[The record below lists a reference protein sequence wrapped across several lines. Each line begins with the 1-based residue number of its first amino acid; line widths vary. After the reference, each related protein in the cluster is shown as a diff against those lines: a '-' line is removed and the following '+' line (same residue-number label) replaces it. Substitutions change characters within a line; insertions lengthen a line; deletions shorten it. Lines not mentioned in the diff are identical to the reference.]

1 MLWRVLSGGG
11 TSINP
16 YLIQSRLDFDEFA
29 NPANSATYW
38 ASGRYTKLMC
48 DVNLS
53 DTTYTQAVIAP
64 DTSTS
69 PDFQGAQFTGVF
81 NGNGHVI
88 GYLTITAPTKD
99 YIGLF
104 GAVNGGQ
111 ISNLGVVNTNIQ
123 GHDYVGGL
131 VGSNNSGTLTSC
143 YATGSVSGNWY
154 VGGLVGEYFGLSALT
169 DCYATGLVDGIIEVG
184 GLVGVSTGVLTK
196 CYATGPVTGTN
207 HVGGLVGYNYSG
219 SITACFWDVNTS
231 GQLASAGGTGKTTA
245 QMKTLSIFTSA
256 GWDFASVWAMPLGQ
270 YPILF
275 LRQTGDLNSD
285 TSVDVLDFALFAG
298 HWLDSR

>member
-81 NGNGHVI
+81 NGNGM
-88 GYLTITAPTKD
+88 
-99 YIGLF
+99 
-104 GAVNGGQ
+104 
-111 ISNLGVVNTNIQ
+111 S
-123 GHDYVGGL
+123 
-131 VGSNNSGTLTSC
+131 
-143 YATGSVSGNWY
+143 
-154 VGGLVGEYFGLSALT
+154 
-169 DCYATGLVDGIIEVG
+169 
-184 GLVGVSTGVLTK
+184 
-196 CYATGPVTGTN
+196 
-207 HVGGLVGYNYSG
+207 
-219 SITACFWDVNTS
+219 
-231 GQLASAGGTGKTTA
+231 
-245 QMKTLSIFTSA
+245 
-256 GWDFASVWAMPLGQ
+256 
-270 YPILF
+270 
-275 LRQTGDLNSD
+275 
-285 TSVDVLDFALFAG
+285 
-298 HWLDSR
+298 

>member
-1 MLWRVLSGGG
+1 M
-11 TSINP
+11 
-16 YLIQSRLDFDEFA
+16 
-29 NPANSATYW
+29 
-38 ASGRYTKLMC
+38 
-48 DVNLS
+48 
-53 DTTYTQAVIAP
+53 
-64 DTSTS
+64 
-69 PDFQGAQFTGVF
+69 
-81 NGNGHVI
+81 
-88 GYLTITAPTKD
+88 
-99 YIGLF
+99 F